1 MPEEQS
7 SKACDSHPEGNTRTQ
22 KTKTSLFDRILD
34 YSFGICVAIAAF
46 MLVSTFLDVS
56 LRFLFKKPITGMTE
70 INILLLVWMP
80 FLGGAYGLR
89 KERHVILESLVVAL
103 KPRPRALLTFF
114 TSIIGIVTSIYMIYY
129 GTIVTINFFSRS
141 VLHEASIIMPFGL
154 YTAAIPIGGVLLLGQ
169 FIRRT
174 ILYLDMWKGKIPTAF
189 AQNEA

>member
-7 SKACDSHPEGNTRTQ
+7 FKAGDSHPEGNTRPQ
-22 KTKTSLFDRILD
+22 GRIMSIFDRILD
-34 YSFGICVAIAAF
+34 YTFGICVAIVAF
-46 MLVSTFLDVS
+46 MLITTFLDVS

-89 KERHVILESLVVAL
+89 KERHVILESFINTL
-103 KPRPRALLTFF
+103 KPRARALLTFF
-114 TSIIGIVTSIYMIYY
+114 TSIIGILTSIYLVYY

-141 VLHEASIIMPFGL
+141 VLHEATIIMPFGL
-154 YTAAIPIGGVLLLGQ
+154 YTAAIPIGGLLLLVQ

-174 ILYLDMWKGKIPTAF
+174 ILYLDMWKGKIPATF
-189 AQNEA
+189 AKTEP